1 MWQLEWN
8 ILVDPRAKN
17 TYLGV
22 VLVLLRA
29 RHWLKEFSF
38 SVFFFFFD
46 CQKVERVLEVSSW
59 VVEVLHPRLMR
70 TSYPCNGS
78 QKRG

>member
-38 SVFFFFFD
+38 SVFFFFLTA
-46 CQKVERVLEVSSW
+46 R
-59 VVEVLHPRLMR
+59 R
-70 TSYPCNGS
+70 
-78 QKRG
+78 